1 MLRVR
6 CANDNHGR
14 SVVTVRFCSGC
25 GVIVNERIHAGGCA
39 PEKHARRRRAQNTY
53 CVDCGTRLVQAR

>member
-6 CANDNHGR
+6 CGNDNHGR

-25 GVIVNERIHAGGCA
+25 GVIVNDRIHTGGCA
-39 PEKHARRRRAQNTY
+39 PEKHARRRRTQSTY
-53 CVDCGTRLVQAR
+53 CVDCGTRLVQGR